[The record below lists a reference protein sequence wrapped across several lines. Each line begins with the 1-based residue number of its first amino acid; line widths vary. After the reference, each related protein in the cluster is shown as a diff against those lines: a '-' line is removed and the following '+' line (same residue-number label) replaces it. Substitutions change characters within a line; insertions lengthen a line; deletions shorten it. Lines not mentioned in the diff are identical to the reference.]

1 MECRIVETPENARR
15 RKMAEQKEREARA
28 EEKRMWDV
36 YANGVDMNQFG
47 EGFAEELLAELDMLD
62 AQDA

>member
-15 RKMAEQKEREARA
+15 RRMAEQKEREARA
-28 EEKRMWDV
+28 EEKQAWDA
-36 YANGVDMNQFG
+36 YANGVDMSQFG